1 MYGYFIGYEMNK
13 QDKDCLLE
21 WQNKLNKDQ
30 INFMIRYQPETTK
43 SLMQNPNCTIE
54 FPKILMLE
62 DNKDLKQI
70 YTKETNTQWCWIFD
84 WLLGKNKQ
92 IC

>member
-1 MYGYFIGYEMNK
+1 
-13 QDKDCLLE
+13 
-21 WQNKLNKDQ
+21 
-30 INFMIRYQPETTK
+30 
-43 SLMQNPNCTIE
+43 
-54 FPKILMLE
+54 MLE